1 MLGHFGRCIS
11 YFRKASSWVPRVFLA
26 LGNGHPI
33 HPHPPFVDGPVDG
46 IVRRIS
52 SCFPRTSLFS
62 CVHGS
67 VPSSHPSIHPS
78 IYPSVQWSFNNGP
91 FTFWYRCRVRKYAQG
106 IFRRCGP
113 FTDPMCIL
121 SIIAYCLLQYIT
133 HGKSPSIVIP
143 RHSKCLSKKCQSSDN
158 LHLKWSCSGTY
169 L

>member
-1 MLGHFGRCIS
+1 M
-11 YFRKASSWVPRVFLA
+11 
-26 LGNGHPI
+26 
-33 HPHPPFVDGPVDG
+33 
-46 IVRRIS
+46 
-52 SCFPRTSLFS
+52 FS

-158 LHLKWSCSGTY
+158 LHLKWSCSGTCDIVMEKPTCMDAFPNSKSP
-169 L
+169 LTCIFPNMFHDFPIQIFRFIAVFHSFSIF